1 MSQILFDVT
10 AIVNVI
16 ASHCRCCPSKPL
28 FVVLSHAL
36 CSIAPIAD
44 VIGTSPISIF
54 YICIAFASIFT
65 VMADTLGNI
74 ETQEIES
81 INVMPMDTP
90 ISFEEVMPGDASN
103 DAEEMNIQPCLGL
116 EFESL
121 EKVREFYNSFAKK
134 NGFGIRIQS
143 SKPKMI
149 NKFTKKRIT
158 RDGPSYAYQ
167 VSSWYDARDTFI
179 VNVDLDSKVAKCDDQ
194 LFEFMGIL
202 WRHILVIFQEK
213 GVVQIPD
220 HFVLQLWT
228 KDANKCIEVS
238 DIGNNFDGQS
248 TTSRILRR
256 MHTQQQA
263 NILVDLAEE
272 LEEIYRFIV
281 LELGQTH
288 KLAIV
293 MKTSLP
299 TGDNIPL
306 LESSLTI
313 GNKLCMP

>member
-1 MSQILFDVT
+1 
-10 AIVNVI
+10 
-16 ASHCRCCPSKPL
+16 
-28 FVVLSHAL
+28 
-36 CSIAPIAD
+36 
-44 VIGTSPISIF
+44 
-54 YICIAFASIFT
+54 
-65 VMADTLGNI
+65 MADTLGNI

-90 ISFEEVMPGDASN
+90 ISFEEVMPEDASN

-143 SKPKMI
+143 
-149 NKFTKKRIT
+149 N
-158 RDGPSYAYQ
+158 
-167 VSSWYDARDTFI
+167 
-179 VNVDLDSKVAKCDDQ
+179 LDSKVAKCDGQ

-202 WRHILVIFQEK
+202 CRHILVIFQEK

-248 TTSRILRR
+248 TTSWILRR

-281 LELGQTH
+281 L
-288 KLAIV
+288 
-293 MKTSLP
+293 
-299 TGDNIPL
+299 
-306 LESSLTI
+306 
-313 GNKLCMP
+313 